1 MSKDIGADNIINI
14 SRTTGARKENREVI
28 GYELLMNDL
37 KKLFRGGISC
47 VYKPELNIKTNNL
60 YKCKI

>member
-1 MSKDIGADNIINI
+1 M
-14 SRTTGARKENREVI
+14 REKENRGVR